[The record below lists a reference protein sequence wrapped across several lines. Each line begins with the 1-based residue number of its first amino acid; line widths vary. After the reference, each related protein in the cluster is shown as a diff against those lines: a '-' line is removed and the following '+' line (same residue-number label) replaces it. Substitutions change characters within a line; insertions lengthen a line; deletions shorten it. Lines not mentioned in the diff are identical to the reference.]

1 LGILSQLFLDIHN
14 QASMVLVAPKY
25 LIKFSSRNT
34 AMGIVAWKKTMESHP
49 PTMIWATLE

>member
-25 LIKFSSRNT
+25 LIKFSSRST
-34 AMGIVAWKKTMESHP
+34 AMGIVAWKKPWNPIP
-49 PTMIWATLE
+49 PR